1 MNFVVLAFS
10 EFLNWVVLNWN
21 WDALGVIC
29 NSILVFVLVVI
40 FLNWVVLNWN
50 WDALGVI
57 CNSILVLALVL
68 ITLWYAK
75 KVSEQTELM
84 VKDRERN
91 KILEE
96 VQDVLTPTIL
106 SLKTEIKAIQDNKI
120 FWKRY
125 PSLVGF
131 EKGPSKLLTD
141 NKKDRSG
148 AVKDIFRKFPILE
161 GRFSSHDSLCDK
173 LNDFYAK
180 IESEVKTPEL
190 TERLKTLVKEFNESR
205 EGSYRISKE
214 HSENPDQIF
223 VYCIINF
230 RYPIERSSDSTL
242 PNITPLPN
250 IIFWEKYK
258 NELLKF
264 RDTAQIKELDK
275 EIEEVLTQLR
285 KLDEEL
291 LGKIEEIRE
300 DYRVTYNFTK
310 YEIDSELREFER
322 KMKGK
327 I

>member
-10 EFLNWVVLNWN
+10 E
-21 WDALGVIC
+21 
-29 NSILVFVLVVI
+29 